1 MLYFLPP
8 FTCSDP
14 IKKKKNHML
23 FLMEQPIPGIKTLC
37 SELRQNQTYFLLQFK
52 F

>member
-1 MLYFLPP
+1 MPCFPPP

-14 IKKKKNHML
+14 IIKKYHIL
-23 FLMEQPIPGIKTLC
+23 FLMVQPIPGIKTLY
-37 SELRQNQTYFLLQFK
+37 SELRQDQAYFLLQFK